1 MSPLWL
7 LLIVPLSATVGFMA
21 CALISHA
28 SMYERCPY
36 CDEELYEKDEEV
48 W

>member
-7 LLIVPLSATVGFMA
+7 LLIVPLSATVGFMT
-21 CALISHA
+21 CAIVSHA
-28 SMYERCPY
+28 SKHERCPY
-36 CDEELYEKDEEV
+36 CYEELYGKDEEV